1 MALLDLIRRQAPASH
16 EPAPSTLILDPN
28 TVSSLPPV
36 RRFHLGVIVPAL
48 LALILIGGSIIVA
61 VVSLG
66 TPPDKTFD
74 ATGGTRWASTA
85 RIEAPFAPKTMRP
98 LTPEQAVAW
107 NAAAPTVAKRVESA
121 STFALRTGKAEDY
134 SRSLQCLTMAVYYE
148 AGSESDDGERA
159 VAQVIL
165 NRVRHPAYPKTVCG
179 VVLDGSQR
187 RTGCQFTFV
196 CDGALGR
203 LPSQKGWLRASR
215 IATSALGGAVFAP
228 VGWATHYHANY
239 VVPYWASSLEKVAA
253 IGAHIFYRWNGP
265 AGRGGAFRGV
275 YAGNEPAMTLPAAV
289 VTPTATDATAT
300 VATASGAVAPSERP
314 VLNGYRASLPD
325 DSPVPTVSLGE
336 RRVLPRGPEVGDG
349 SALPPTPERRVLP
362 ISPTVN

>member
-1 MALLDLIRRQAPASH
+1 MALLDLIRRQARASDEA
-16 EPAPSTLILDPN
+16 EPEALILDPN

-36 RRFHLGVIVPAL
+36 RRFHLGVIVPAV
-48 LALILIGGSIIVA
+48 LALILIGGSIVA
-61 VVSLG
+61 AIVSLG

-74 ATGGTRWASTA
+74 ATSGTRWASTA
-85 RIEAPFAPKTMRP
+85 RIEAPFAPRTMRP

-107 NAAAPTVAKRVESA
+107 NAAAPTAVKKVDAA

-187 RTGCQFTFV
+187 STGCQFTFV
-196 CDGALGR
+196 CDGALSR
-203 LPSQKGWLRASR
+203 LPSAKGWLRASR
-215 IATSALGGAVFAP
+215 VATSALGGAVFAP

-275 YAGNEPAMTLPAAV
+275 YAGNEPAMTVPVAAV
-289 VTPTATDATAT
+289 TPAMTDTAATTA
-300 VATASGAVAPSERP
+300 AASGAVAPSERP
-314 VLNGYRASLPD
+314 VLTGYRASLPD
-325 DSPVPTVSLGE
+325 DPPVATVGLGE
-336 RRVLPRGPEVGDG
+336 RRVLPRGPEVGET
-349 SALPPTPERRVLP
+349 SAAPPTPERRVLP
-362 ISPTVN
+362 VAPTTN

>member
-16 EPAPSTLILDPN
+16 DPAPLTLILDPN

-36 RRFHLGVIVPAL
+36 RRFRLGLIVPAV
-48 LALILIGGSIIVA
+48 LALVLIGGSIVAA
-61 VVSLG
+61 VVSLS
-66 TPPDKTFD
+66 TPPDKAFD

-121 STFALRTGKAEDY
+121 STFALRTGRAEDY

-196 CDGALGR
+196 CDGALAH
-203 LPSQKGWLRASR
+203 LPSAKGWLRASR
-215 IATSALGGAVFAP
+215 VATSALGGAVFAP

-275 YAGNEPAMTLPAAV
+275 YAGNEPAMTLPAV
-289 VTPTATDATAT
+289 VVAPPPKDAAAT
-300 VATASGAVAPSERP
+300 VTTASGAVAPSERP
-314 VLNGYRASLPD
+314 VLTGYRASLPD

-336 RRVLPRGPEVGDG
+336 RRVLPRGPEVGDTG
-349 SALPPTPERRVLP
+349 ASPPTPERRVLP
-362 ISPTVN
+362 VTPTN